1 MAAEFVTI
9 TKTEME
15 EWLPD
20 GAKAIERRGYEIDR
34 PGIVVKVYSSIVG
47 EQSRGVGQDAI
58 RCVLFDTFA
67 ERPLGKTKRVH
78 RTEGATTVW
87 ERLDDRVV
95 EMMLLL
101 SEVTFCPKCGHIMIL
116 RNGKF
121 GEFFG
126 CSQFPDCRGT
136 RKSNHV
142 GQGYAERLELA
153 KTFVKVE
160 KDHADPVPDVERKV
174 GEALYPPKVVSD
186 VVDEVPMEFMPVS
199 EFDLIK
205 YPEEWKFQPIQGAV
219 AKLVNHEGFS
229 QNVVISSPTGSGK
242 TLPAEMVIAHC
253 LERMKKKAI
262 YLSPFKALTQEK
274 WDEWQEGVFKDK
286 NISIVTGDYT
296 LTKKRVEEL
305 RAADIILLTTEMLDS
320 RTRRMKAEKNDWLL
334 DVGVVV
340 ADETHIITM
349 ADRGDKTEAGLM
361 RFFKLNRD
369 ALLVCI
375 SATMPN
381 VDELGKW
388 ATVLNGKK
396 TLVLKSTWRPVTLNV
411 HAVPYYSK
419 RYWDAEAEKET
430 LTLDLIKEHAPD
442 KFLVF
447 VHAKRS
453 GYALLRRLRDDGI
466 TADFHSADL
475 NLDDR
480 LRIESEFKD
489 RENGIRVLVSTS
501 TTAWG
506 VNLPARRCI
515 IFGVTRGLSPVDPM
529 DIIQEI
535 GRSGR
540 PGLDPEGDAYII
552 CPYDDQHYWA
562 NIVENCPLIRSQ
574 MLHEDVLGFHICAEL
589 GQKPMSI
596 HQIRDWYSR
605 SLAKLQGM
613 DLDAD
618 FVEQILKELVRIGC
632 VEYDHAWNNYKLTGL
647 GRVSAWLYYDP
658 WTVAG
663 WFENFKRYIAP
674 EEGSPIEAMKSQ
686 GLDEAIAI
694 CLANVPAY
702 EMSYV
707 PKDFEAQVGML
718 ARKWAHY
725 FPQFRAGCGTMMLAI
740 AEMLKDGKVSNGLN
754 IFYRQ
759 ISFDMNRI
767 VQALKLIDNMAG
779 KWGRQEW
786 FEVLGLRVRY
796 GVPEKMIELVKIKG
810 IGGVRAKKLYKEGI
824 KSIADFVKKPKTA
837 KKILKGSYD
846 KVAAHA
852 KELHEKT

>member
-1 MAAEFVTI
+1 VEFSSVT
-9 TKTEME
+9 
-15 EWLPD
+15 
-20 GAKAIERRGYEIDR
+20 
-34 PGIVVKVYSSIVG
+34 
-47 EQSRGVGQDAI
+47 
-58 RCVLFDTFA
+58 
-67 ERPLGKTKRVH
+67 
-78 RTEGATTVW
+78 
-87 ERLDDRVV
+87 
-95 EMMLLL
+95 
-101 SEVTFCPKCGHIMIL
+101 
-116 RNGKF
+116 
-121 GEFFG
+121 
-126 CSQFPDCRGT
+126 
-136 RKSNHV
+136 
-142 GQGYAERLELA
+142 
-153 KTFVKVE
+153 
-160 KDHADPVPDVERKV
+160 
-174 GEALYPPKVVSD
+174 
-186 VVDEVPMEFMPVS
+186 

-205 YPEEWKFQPIQGAV
+205 YPKEWKFQPIQGAL
-219 AKLVNHEGFS
+219 AKIINDENFNK
-229 QNVVISSPTGSGK
+229 NVICSAPTGAGK
-242 TLPAEMVIAHC
+242 TVLAEMGIAHC
-253 LERMKKKAI
+253 IERMKKKAI

-274 WDEWQEGVFKDK
+274 WDEWKEGIFKDK

-305 RAADIILLTTEMLDS
+305 READIILLTTEMLDS

-334 DVGVVV
+334 DVGIVV

-349 ADRGDKTEAGLM
+349 TGRGDKTEAGLM
-361 RFFKLNRD
+361 RFFRLNDD
-369 ALLVCI
+369 ALLLGI

-388 ATVLNGKK
+388 ATVLNGKE
-396 TLVLKSTWRPVTLNV
+396 TLVLKSSWRPVTLNV
-411 HAVPYYSK
+411 HAVPYYSR
-419 RYWDAEAEKET
+419 RYWDQESEKEE
-430 LTLDLIKEHAPD
+430 LTIDLIKQHAPD

-453 GYALLRRLRDDGI
+453 GYALLSRLSDEGI

-475 NLDDR
+475 KLDDR

-515 IFGVTRGLSPVDPM
+515 IFGVTRGLNAVDPI

-552 CPYDDQHYWA
+552 CPVDDQHYWA
-562 NIVENCPLIRSQ
+562 NIVANCPQIRSQ
-574 MLHEDVLGFHICAEL
+574 MLHEDILGFHICAEL

-596 HQIRDWYSR
+596 YQVKEWYAR

-613 DLDAD
+613 NLEDD
-618 FVEQILKELVRIGC
+618 FIEQIMKELVRIGC
-632 VEYDHAWNNYKLTGL
+632 VEFDHAWNNYKLTAL

-663 WFENFKRYIAP
+663 WYENFKRYIAP
-674 EEGSPIEAMKSQ
+674 EDGVPIEAMESQ
-686 GLDEAIAI
+686 GLDEALAI

-702 EMSYV
+702 EMNYV
-707 PKDFEAQVGML
+707 PKDFEYAVGRLAQ
-718 ARKWAHY
+718 KWGHY

-740 AEMLKDGKVSNGLN
+740 SSMLEKGTVPSGLN

-759 ISFDMNRI
+759 VSFDMMRI
-767 VQALKLIDNMAG
+767 VQALKLIDNMTG

-810 IGGVRAKKLYKEGI
+810 IGGVRAKKLYKAGI
-824 KSIADFVKKPKTA
+824 KNIADFVKKPKTA

-852 KELHEKT
+852 KELHKKP